1 MTSLRSRLRSSPER
15 ILLPLG
21 FSFSAVA
28 AGIKASG
35 RPDLALVDVW
45 GCAPSR
51 VRPERSRGLQFE
63 RGSLV
68 AGGAAAAA
76 LFTKNRVVAAPIEVG
91 RASLLST
98 GGRVRAVIVNSGNA
112 NCATG
117 PSGIRACERVCRE
130 AGKLFGVS
138 ADEIFPSST
147 GIIGVRLPVEKIS
160 ARLPELIATRLPSK
174 RGVLAFTH
182 AIMTTDMRPKIAS
195 VRFQSGTKK
204 VTVLG
209 VAKGAG
215 MIHPQLATMLVY
227 LFTDVDASPR
237 ELQVLLRVACDQ
249 SFNCM
254 SIDGDTSTND
264 TVLLLASGASAVRI
278 RDSGVRKKLS
288 SALTAVCQSLAEQ
301 IVSDGEGVQHV
312 IRLFVE
318 QARSREEALE
328 VARTI
333 AHSMLVKTA
342 WAGADPN
349 WGRILAAVGRC
360 GSPIDPARL
369 QIFIGS
375 QRVCRD
381 GISCVFNERQAHR
394 ELSQPVCDIRVQLDR
409 GRQSVRFLTAD
420 LTAEYVRINADYST

>member
-1 MTSLRSRLRSSPER
+1 MTSLRRSPEKIR
-15 ILLPLG
+15 RPLG

-28 AGIKASG
+28 AGIKVSG
-35 RPDLALVDVW
+35 RPDLALVE
-45 GCAPSR
+45 A
-51 VRPERSRGLQFE
+51 
-63 RGSLV
+63 
-68 AGGAAAAA
+68 ANGAAAAA

-98 GGRVRAVIVNSGNA
+98 GGRVRAVVVNSGNA

-117 PSGIRACERVCRE
+117 RQGIHACEQVCRE
-130 AGKLFGVS
+130 AGNLLGAS
-138 ADEIFPSST
+138 PAEIFPSST
-147 GIIGVRLPVEKIS
+147 GIIGVQLPAEKIC
-160 ARLPELIATRLPSK
+160 AKLPELVMLSARSSSD

-182 AIMTTDMRPKIAS
+182 AIMTTDTRPKIAS
-195 VRFQSGTKK
+195 ARFQAASKR

-209 VAKGAG
+209 IAKGAG

-227 LFTDVDASPR
+227 LFTDVGASPR
-237 ELQVLLRVACDQ
+237 ELQPLLRVACDD
-249 SFNCM
+249 SLNCL

-264 TVLLLASGASAVRI
+264 TVLLLASGASGARVKDI
-278 RDSGVRKKLS
+278 STRKKLS
-288 SALTAVCQSLAEQ
+288 VALAAVCQSLAEQ
-301 IVSDGEGVQHV
+301 IVSDGEGVRHV

-318 QARSREEALE
+318 QARSREEALM

-360 GSPIDPARL
+360 GVSIDPSRV
-369 QIFIGS
+369 QIFIGR
-375 QRVCRD
+375 QKVCRN
-381 GISCVFNERQAHR
+381 GVACAFNERQAHR
-394 ELSQPVCDIRVQLDR
+394 NLAQPVCDVRVELGR
-409 GRQSVRFLTAD
+409 GRHSLRFLTTD